1 MIRWLKPP
9 KLSAIAKYIECYWY
23 LEKDTEAVER
33 PKLNPDPCAH
43 LLLIPAEHTYYYES
57 KSELNNK
64 VNNKV
69 YQGKGS
75 HWLYP
80 YCKTIELEHAKVF
93 SCIGIKFKIG
103 ALYSL
108 QQLNFEQTL
117 LDTVQSIHFDDIKG
131 SADISE
137 AVLLAKASTLPD
149 ECCAMLDELLLPML
163 NNCIEDKYSE
173 LTRRVLP
180 LLADKPIN
188 ELGAALSCSQRT
200 LERSFLKVTGLTL
213 KQCQSMNKLEAIL
226 EYLYQRPASDID
238 WVDIALQFGF
248 SDQPH
253 LIRYLKQQIDL
264 TPKSYAQQRGF
275 AIDVYGGVKSK

>member
-1 MIRWLKPP
+1 MIRWLEPS
-9 KLSAIAKYIECYWY
+9 KLSAVAKYIECYWY
-23 LEKDTEAVER
+23 LEKDTETNER

-43 LLLIPAEHTYYYES
+43 LLLMSAEQTYHYES

-64 VNNKV
+64 T

-80 YCKTIELEHAKVF
+80 YCKTIELEHAKVY
-93 SCIGIKFKIG
+93 SCIGIKFKVG

-131 SADISE
+131 SASISE
-137 AVLLAKASTLPD
+137 TALLAKASTLPD
-149 ECCAMLDELLLPML
+149 ECCAMLDELLLTIL
-163 NNCIEDKYSE
+163 ASCIEDKHSE
-173 LTRRVLP
+173 LTRRALP
-180 LLADKPIN
+180 LLADQPIK
-188 ELGAALSCSQRT
+188 ELGETLSCSQRT

-213 KQCQSMNKLEAIL
+213 KQCQSMNKLDAIL
-226 EYLYQRPASDID
+226 EYLYQRPSSDID
-238 WVDIALQFGF
+238 WVDIAYQFGF

-253 LIRYLKQQIDL
+253 LIRYLKQQIEL
-264 TPKSYAQQRGF
+264 TPKNYAQQRGF
-275 AIDVYGGVKSK
+275 AIDVYGGVASK